1 MEVEIKKLLI
11 ILYLTLGLTTAANA
25 NAKYFAVGDVFY
37 CDTLKSVGW
46 VWADEKQFKNYKLE
60 NFKFSVIDEKTIKFG
75 KGGYFDDYE
84 MEIEDMFGLTL
95 MARTSIGRLLL
106 GGIQLTYS
114 SADYNG
120 GSFQTATCDRF

>member
-1 MEVEIKKLLI
+1 MKKLLL
-11 ILYLTLGLTTAANA
+11 ILSFTLGLTNAAIT
-25 NAKYFAVGDVFY
+25 NAKDFAIGDVFF
-37 CDTLKSVGW
+37 CETLKSVGW
-46 VWADEKQFKNYKLE
+46 VWADEKQFKNYRPEK
-60 NFKFSVIDEKTIKFG
+60 FKFSIVDEKTIKFG
-75 KGGYFDDYE
+75 KGGVFNDYE

-114 SADYNG
+114 SAHYDG